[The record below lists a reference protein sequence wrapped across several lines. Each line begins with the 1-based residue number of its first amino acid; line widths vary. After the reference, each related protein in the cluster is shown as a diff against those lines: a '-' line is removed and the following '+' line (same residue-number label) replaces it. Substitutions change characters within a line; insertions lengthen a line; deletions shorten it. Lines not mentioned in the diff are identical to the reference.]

1 MIRVCLDN
9 MIASALVTS
18 NVSLQEQSRT
28 KNPDVR
34 AALAAHAD
42 DVARVTHDHRL
53 LGFNNVDSGH
63 LGYISSL
70 SSATS

>member
-34 AALAAHAD
+34 AALSANAD
-42 DVARVTHDHRL
+42 
-53 LGFNNVDSGH
+53 
-63 LGYISSL
+63 
-70 SSATS
+70 ATS